1 MSAILGIVS
10 EIVYPALCYSLS
22 RRHSHCWQSN
32 HQVQSSGILMEDELA
47 FGGAW
52 DDQVSVTHSSKN
64 SSSAS
69 LSASADQND
78 KSRSELSPPPA
89 DESTTAGEDTTAE
102 SPSETKENEEES
114 VEEKKPDVSKE
125 PIAKTTP
132 RSSRI
137 RSAYRSRT
145 LRKGHTTELEIE
157 SSDSI
162 DPLGGAVENEEDD
175 VGIAKDK
182 SSAES
187 PTSFQDVPLNVSSGG
202 SSATPPTGD
211 HMISAGLKQLQ
222 VGEKKENH
230 AAVNSAGDSSFGS
243 SEPAPTFNITVGDPI
258 KVGDITSAHTVY
270 TVHTTTN
277 SPSFGK
283 SEMAVTRRYK
293 DFRWLFHAL
302 ENNNQGIIVPP
313 PPEKQ
318 AVGRFREDFVEQRRS
333 ALENMLNK
341 AAKHPVLS
349 NDPDLRLFLE
359 SDAFSNDI
367 KNRVVTPEELEQA
380 NSSGIMSTL
389 GGAFSFSGKFIET
402 NQWFVDKK
410 NYIDG
415 LETQLKSLA
424 KALDIVVT
432 QRRELSDN
440 TGEFALILDSLSDL
454 EISKSLSELFE
465 SFSAAH
471 VKIKELYARQCM
483 QDIMSLAN
491 TLDEYIRVISS
502 VRSVFSQRQ
511 KSFFN
516 VQQAEHELL
525 KKRSHLEKLLRQG
538 RTQQDKISVLE
549 QEVESQEQKV
559 VNNRVAFDDITKV
572 IQREFQ
578 RIEQEK
584 IEDFRNSVELFLEN
598 AVESQKAA
606 IEIWETFYQHGFPPA
621 AESQS
626 ESQPRSEPAE
636 ATATAT
642 AAAAATEA

>member
-1 MSAILGIVS
+1 
-10 EIVYPALCYSLS
+10 
-22 RRHSHCWQSN
+22 
-32 HQVQSSGILMEDELA
+32 MEDELA

-52 DDQVSVTHSSKN
+52 DDQVSVSNSSKN

-69 LSASADQND
+69 LSKSVDQTDSNRPE
-78 KSRSELSPPPA
+78 STPPPA
-89 DESTTAGEDTTAE
+89 GQSVTT
-102 SPSETKENEEES
+102 NEEPVNGTKSEDKDDEKP
-114 VEEKKPDVSKE
+114 VEEKESEPSKDPE

-137 RSAYRSRT
+137 RTAYRSRT
-145 LRKGHTTELEIE
+145 LRKGHTKELEIE
-157 SSDSI
+157 SSDSV
-162 DPLGGAVENEEDD
+162 DPLGGAVDNEEDSVAISKEKASVD
-175 VGIAKDK
+175 
-182 SSAES
+182 S
-187 PTSFQDVPLNVSSGG
+187 PTSFQDVPLNVSSG
-202 SSATPPTGD
+202 SSTTPPSGD

-222 VGEKKENH
+222 VDEKKENH
-230 AAVNSAGDSSFGS
+230 AAINSAGESSGGT
-243 SEPAPTFNITVGDPI
+243 EPAPTFNITVGDPI

-277 SPSFGK
+277 SPDFGK

-318 AVGRFREDFVEQRRS
+318 AVGRFREDFVEQRRL

-341 AAKHPVLS
+341 AAKHPVLRH
-349 NDPDLRLFLE
+349 DPDLRLFLE

-454 EISKSLSELFE
+454 EISRSLGELFE
-465 SFSAAH
+465 SFSSAH

-491 TLDEYIRVISS
+491 TLDEYIRVIAS

-516 VQQAEHELL
+516 VQQAEHDLL

-538 RTQQDKISVLE
+538 RTQQDKISILE
-549 QEVESQEQKV
+549 QEVDNQEQKV

-606 IEIWETFYQHGFPPA
+606 IEIWETFYQHGFPPSSQA
-621 AESQS
+621 ASASTEPP
-626 ESQPRSEPAE
+626 SQPPQQPAE
-636 ATATAT
+636 ATE
-642 AAAAATEA
+642 TEA